1 MEKTF
6 QKNIEALKVSNTL
19 LAEKLSKITNLQ
31 QFEATQVGDNP
42 TDIDIFDHQEKRFL
56 YQQNP
61 RKAITELLLRMQ
73 NNYLSQKI
81 LYFFGMGTGFFLQS
95 QLINHSAKR
104 IFVFEAELE
113 IIYIALHLVDFSSF
127 LLNHHLVLFYT
138 PDFTFANALNIF
150 NYNES
155 RDALYYHISR
165 VLILQP
171 YYTPQDPRIQNNE
184 SILGKALQYILSIKN
199 ATIDDTIKGLKQTIQ
214 NSKLLCHSKPIN
226 TLEELKPSEYA
237 IIVSTGPS
245 LDKQLKLLKSIQ
257 NYVTIISVD
266 ASMPILE
273 KNGIKP
279 HFVTSFERDEPTAKF
294 FQETSKSFHK
304 NINFILS
311 GLQHSLVFENIKAG
325 EMYITFRPSLN
336 KIALPEYGPIG
347 YGASAANMALEL
359 VTFYLHNKKIVFIGQ
374 DLAYGK
380 DFQTHANDHIFENNT
395 LLQEVI
401 EKNKTI
407 EVEAYGGKG
416 TVKTNVYWK
425 TFKDGLEDI
434 ILNTH
439 NNYFEIINATEGG
452 ARIQGTKE
460 IPFAKVCQKIIK
472 KRRQVQIKPKK
483 TTLSPLECHN
493 RFIYKINTLY
503 TLGIAWEEKILEL
516 LKIQKNISKEQQVES
531 MLQFFEKM
539 TFNNETNN
547 FFTDTL
553 FSIEVLNQ
561 KVYAVYNLFIQ
572 DKKDN
577 NFYENA
583 HNLLIDFFSH
593 YLQLHQKVVKVLHKG
608 IE

>member
-6 QKNIEALKVSNTL
+6 QKNIEALKISNTL
-19 LAEKLSKITNLQ
+19 LAEKLSKIKNLQ
-31 QFEATQVGDNP
+31 RFEATQVGENP

-61 RKAITELLLRMQ
+61 RQAIAELLLRMQ
-73 NNYLSQKI
+73 KKYTNQKI
-81 LYFFGMGTGFFLQS
+81 LYFFGIGTGFFLQS
-95 QLINHSAKR
+95 QVINHNAKR
-104 IFVFEAELE
+104 IFVFEAEIE
-113 IIYIALHLVDFSSF
+113 IIYIAFHLVDFSSS
-127 LLNHHLVLFYT
+127 LQNLHLVLFYT
-138 PDFTFANALNIF
+138 LDFTFSDALSIF
-150 NYNES
+150 KYNHE
-155 RDALYYHISR
+155 RDAMYYHLSR

-171 YYTPQDPRIQNNE
+171 YYTPQDSCIQNSE
-184 SILGKALQYILSIKN
+184 ALLGKALQYTLSIKN
-199 ATIDDTIKGLKQTIQ
+199 ATIDDTLKGLQQTIQ
-214 NSKLLCHSKPIN
+214 NSELLCHSKPIN
-226 TLEELKPSEYA
+226 TLEGLKPSEYA

-257 NYVTIISVD
+257 NYATIISVD
-266 ASMPILE
+266 ASLPILE

-294 FQETSKSFHK
+294 FQETSKSFHN

-311 GLQHSLVFENIKAG
+311 GLQHSLVFENIKG
-325 EMYITFRPSLN
+325 GDMYITFRPSLN

-380 DFQTHANDHIFENNT
+380 DFQTHANEHIFENNA
-395 LLQEVI
+395 LLQEII
-401 EKNKTI
+401 ENNNLI
-407 EVEAYGGKG
+407 EVEAYGGKS
-416 TVKTNVYWK
+416 TTKTNAYWK
-425 TFKDGLEDI
+425 TFKDGLEDV

-460 IPFAKVCQKIIK
+460 IPFGKICQKILK
-472 KRRQVQIKPKK
+472 KKRQVQIKPKK
-483 TTLSPLECHN
+483 PTLSPLECHK
-493 RFIYKINTLY
+493 RFSYKIKALH
-503 TLGIAWEEKILEL
+503 TLGIEWENQIIEL
-516 LKIQKNISKEQQVES
+516 LKTHSTSKEQHVEK

-539 TFNNETNN
+539 TFDNETNN

-553 FSIEVLNQ
+553 FSIKILNK
-561 KVYAVYNLFIQ
+561 KVYAVYNLFVQ
-572 DKKDN
+572 DKEDN

-583 HNLLIDFFSH
+583 HKLLIDFFNH
-593 YLQLHQKVVKVLHKG
+593 YLQLHQEVVKVLHKG